1 MFKKSILMKFY
12 TWSLF
17 LFLVLPN
24 STYTATAS
32 PFRFSP
38 RANKAHL
45 INWYHWGADIFKKAK
60 KLDKL
65 VFLDLT
71 AIWCHWC
78 HVLDETTLTDPEV
91 IRILNKD
98 LISVRVDTDK
108 RPDINRRYNQG
119 GWPSIVFLAP
129 TGEILFGATYVK
141 PVVMIDILKK
151 ITDMYKAEKGN
162 IYKKI
167 ELMNKQIK
175 TALEKKPDS
184 NIKIQQRAV
193 DEVMQ
198 SIKTVF
204 DPLHGG
210 FGTFPKFH
218 HPSAIR
224 LSFLHHHKTQK
235 KQILQIITRTLD
247 KMAEG
252 KIFDRVEGGFFRYST
267 TQDWSKPH
275 FEKMLEENAGLLQ
288 NYLEAYWKTGKE
300 KYEKIAKAILAYVE
314 KNLKNNSGG
323 FYASQD
329 ADDIY
334 FSLDLK
340 ERKKRPSPYID
351 KTIITSLNGKMIS
364 AYLMAGNVLREKK
377 YYDFAIK
384 SIKFLISSHY
394 KKGKGFSHYISRD
407 DRKSYFLSDQVS
419 MFKALLDAYEL
430 SGDILFLNYAKGI
443 AMDIKENYFD
453 SMKGHLR
460 DRPTGSPEIA
470 TLRIPI
476 APKPENAIAAENLI
490 RLYYFTFNK
499 EYFNQAEKILKSLW
513 QGGVTYNIFDEDYAL
528 GLEKYFNYPISM
540 VIVGNKK
547 NPITMALF
555 KEVHKIYEPR
565 KIIQILDPLKDEELI
580 QKKRLPIPKTPGLF
594 ICDESRCSLPITK
607 PQNIVSDLH
616 AFLKNT
622 R

>member
-24 STYTATAS
+24 FTYTATAS

-45 INWYHWGADIFKKAK
+45 INWHHWGADIFKKAK

-91 IRILNKD
+91 IRILNRD

-141 PVVMIDILKK
+141 PVVMIDILNK
-151 ITDMYKAEKGN
+151 ITHMYKAKKGN

-167 ELMNKQIK
+167 EIMNRQIK
-175 TALEKKPDS
+175 SALGKEADS

-204 DPLHGG
+204 DPLYGG

-218 HPSAIR
+218 HPAAIR
-224 LSFLHHHKTQK
+224 LSFLHFHKTQK
-235 KQILQIITRTLD
+235 KEILQIITRTLD

-300 KYEKIAKAILAYVE
+300 KYETVAKSILAYVE
-314 KNLKNNSGG
+314 KNLKHSNGG

-340 ERKKRPSPYID
+340 ERKKRPPPYID

-364 AYLMAGNVLREKK
+364 AYLMAGNILKEKK

-384 SIKFLISSHY
+384 SIKFLISSNY
-394 KKGKGFSHYISRD
+394 KKGNGFLHYISRD

-443 AMDIKENYFD
+443 AMDIKANYFD
-453 SMKGHLR
+453 SMKGHLQ
-460 DRPTGSPEIA
+460 DRPTGPSEIA
-470 TLRIPI
+470 NLRIPM
-476 APKPENAIAAENLI
+476 APKTENAVAAENLI

-513 QGGVTYNIFDEDYAL
+513 QNGVTYNIFDEDYAL

-540 VIVGNKK
+540 VIVGSKK
-547 NPITMALF
+547 NPLTMALF
-555 KEVHKIYEPR
+555 KEVHNIYEPR

-580 QKKRLPIPKTPGLF
+580 QKKGLPNSKIPGLF

-616 AFLKNT
+616 AFLKNS